1 MKIAI
6 TDSCLVSLDNEL
18 VDTWLVTQPDLE
30 SINYDATIAAITT
43 VARNAIQAAADD
55 VLKALEDDDITP
67 LSLLDALDLH
77 LSLRAEDHLAW
88 IIHRRFCSDIRQTLT
103 RLKRKA
109 S

>member
-43 VARNAIQAAADD
+43 VAQNAIQAAADD
-55 VLKALEDDDITP
+55 VLKALEDDDIKP

-77 LSLRAEDHLAW
+77 LSLRAEDHLVW
-88 IIHRRFCSDIRQTLT
+88 IIHRRFCLDIRQTLT
-103 RLKRKA
+103 RLKGKA

>member
-18 VDTWLVTQPDLE
+18 VNTWLVTQPDLE
-30 SINYDATIAAITT
+30 SISYDATIAAIIV
-43 VARNAIQAAADD
+43 VAQNAIQAAADD
-55 VLKALEDDDITP
+55 VLNALEDDDIKP
-67 LSLLDALDLH
+67 LSLLEALDLH
-77 LSLRAEDHLAW
+77 LSLRAEDHLVW

-103 RLKRKA
+103 RLKGKA

>member
-18 VDTWLVTQPDLE
+18 VNTWLVTQPDLE

-55 VLKALEDDDITP
+55 VLKALEDDDIKP
-67 LSLLDALDLH
+67 SSLLDALDLH
-77 LSLRAEDHLAW
+77 LSLGAEDHLAW
-88 IIHRRFCSDIRQTLT
+88 IIHRRFCLDIRQTLT
-103 RLKRKA
+103 RLKGL
-109 S
+109 

>member
-18 VDTWLVTQPDLE
+18 VNTWLVTQPDLE
-30 SINYDATIAAITT
+30 SISYDATIAAIIV
-43 VARNAIQAAADD
+43 VAQNAIQAAADD

-77 LSLRAEDHLAW
+77 LSLRAEDHLVW

-103 RLKRKA
+103 RLKGL
-109 S
+109 

>member
-18 VDTWLVTQPDLE
+18 VNTWLVTQPDLE
-30 SINYDATIAAITT
+30 SISHDATIAAITT
-43 VARNAIQAAADD
+43 VSQNAIQAAADD
-55 VLKALEDDDITP
+55 VLKALEDDDIKP
-67 LSLLDALDLH
+67 LSLLEALDLH

-103 RLKRKA
+103 RLKGKA

>member
-6 TDSCLVSLDNEL
+6 TDSCLVSIDNEL
-18 VDTWLVTQPDLE
+18 VNTWLVTQPDLE

-55 VLKALEDDDITP
+55 VLKALEDDDIKP

-77 LSLRAEDHLAW
+77 LSLRAEDHLVW

>member
-6 TDSCLVSLDNEL
+6 TDSCLVSLENEL
-18 VDTWLVTQPDLE
+18 VNTWLVTQPDLE
-30 SINYDATIAAITT
+30 SVSYDATIAAITT
-43 VARNAIQAAADD
+43 VSQNAIQAAADD
-55 VLKALEDDDITP
+55 VLKALEDDDIKP

-103 RLKRKA
+103 RLKGKA

>member
-18 VDTWLVTQPDLE
+18 VNTWLVTQPDLE

-55 VLKALEDDDITP
+55 VLKALEDDDIKP

-77 LSLRAEDHLAW
+77 LSLRAEDHLSW

-103 RLKRKA
+103 RLKGKA

>member
-6 TDSCLVSLDNEL
+6 TDSCLVSLENEL
-18 VDTWLVTQPDLE
+18 VNTWLVTQPDLE
-30 SINYDATIAAITT
+30 SVSYDATIAAITT
-43 VARNAIQAAADD
+43 VSQNAIQAAADD
-55 VLKALEDDDITP
+55 VLKALEDDDIKP
-67 LSLLDALDLH
+67 LSLLEALDLH

-103 RLKRKA
+103 RLKGKA